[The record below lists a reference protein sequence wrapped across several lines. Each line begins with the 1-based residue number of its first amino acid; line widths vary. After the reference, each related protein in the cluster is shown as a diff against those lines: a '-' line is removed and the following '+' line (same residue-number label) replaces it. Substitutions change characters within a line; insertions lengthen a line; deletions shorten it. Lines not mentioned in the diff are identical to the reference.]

1 MFGSET
7 LLFILVAGLQS
18 AVPLVIAAMG
28 GSFASQVGVFNL
40 GLEGMMISGAFGA
53 FAIAHVTGSVWLG
66 LLSGIASGLFVAVIF
81 SISTVYFNADEVVTG
96 FLINLAM
103 LALTAVLLTSFF
115 GASGQ
120 LVSTAFSNLA
130 KLGRFDIMMIIA
142 VLVVATAQF
151 VTYHSRFGLRMRAV
165 GGNADAAEA
174 VGVHPDRTRLL
185 ALLACGALAGM
196 AGAYLPLSGLH
207 MFTINMT
214 AGTGYIAVAAVL
226 FGVGRPGIVALA
238 ALLFGFMG
246 AVAVPLQRVEM
257 PSEFALILPYLA
269 TLLAVAIKGV
279 MVYRRS
285 HGAQELLSH
294 D

>member
-18 AVPLVIAAMG
+18 AVPLVIAAVG

-40 GLEGMMISGAFGA
+40 GLEGMMIAGAFGA
-53 FAIAHVTGSVWLG
+53 FSVAHTTGSVWLG
-66 LLSGIASGLFVAVIF
+66 LLGGIAAGLLVAVIF
-81 SISTVYFNADEVVTG
+81 AISTVYFRADEVVTG

-103 LALTAVLLTSFF
+103 LALTAVLLTALF
-115 GASGQ
+115 GATGQ
-120 LVSTAFSNLA
+120 LVSTTFGNLP
-130 KLGRFDIMMIIA
+130 KFGRFDIMM
-142 VLVVATAQF
+142 VVAVATVLAAQF

-165 GGNADAAEA
+165 GGNPDAAEA
-174 VGVHPDRTRLL
+174 VGVHPDQTRIY
-185 ALLACGALAGM
+185 ALLACGGLAGM

-214 AGTGYIAVAAVL
+214 AGAGYIAVAAVL
-226 FGVGRPGIVALA
+226 FGVGRPGLVALA

-246 AVAVPLQRVEM
+246 AIAVPMQRLEM

-269 TLLAVAIKGV
+269 TLVAVSVKGIILF
-279 MVYRRS
+279 RRG
-285 HGAQELLSH
+285 HGASELVAQ
-294 D
+294 

>member
-1 MFGSET
+1 MLTSET
-7 LLFILVAGLQS
+7 IYFVLVAGLQS
-18 AVPLVIAAMG
+18 AVPLVIAAIG

-40 GLEGMMISGAFGA
+40 GLEGMMIAGAFGS
-53 FAIAHVTGSVWLG
+53 FAIAHATGSVWLG
-66 LLSGIASGLFVAVIF
+66 LMGGILAGVLVAAIF
-81 SISTVYFNADEVVTG
+81 AMSTVYFHADEVVTG

-103 LALTAVLLTSFF
+103 LALTAVLLTAFF
-115 GASGQ
+115 SASGQ
-120 LVSTAFSNLA
+120 LVSTNFTSLP
-130 KLGRFDIMMIIA
+130 KFGRFDIMM
-142 VLVVATAQF
+142 VVAFIVVIVAQWE
-151 VTYHSRFGLRMRAV
+151 TYHTRFGLRMRAV

-174 VGVHPDRTRLL
+174 VGVHPDRTRLY

-226 FGVGRPGIVALA
+226 FGVGRPGPVSVA

-246 AVAVPLQRVEM
+246 AVAVPLQRLDM

-269 TLLAVAIKGV
+269 TLIAVSLKGILV
-279 MVYRRS
+279 FKRS
-285 HGAQELLSH
+285 HGVNELVSV
-294 D
+294 

>member
-1 MFGSET
+1 MFDSET

-40 GLEGMMISGAFGA
+40 GLEGMMIAGAFGA
-53 FAIAHVTGSVWLG
+53 FSVAHTTGSVWLG
-66 LLSGIASGLFVAVIF
+66 LLGGIAAGLLVAVIF
-81 SISTVYFNADEVVTG
+81 AISTVYFRADEVVTG

-103 LALTAVLLTSFF
+103 LALTAVLLTALF

-120 LVSTAFSNLA
+120 LVSTTFGNVP
-130 KLGRFDIMMIIA
+130 KFGRFDIMM
-142 VLVVATAQF
+142 VVAVAIVLAAQF

-165 GGNADAAEA
+165 GGNPDAAEA
-174 VGVHPDRTRLL
+174 VGVHPDQTRIY
-185 ALLACGALAGM
+185 ALLACGGLAGM

-214 AGTGYIAVAAVL
+214 AGAGYIAVAAVL
-226 FGVGRPGIVALA
+226 FGVGRPGLVALA

-246 AVAVPLQRVEM
+246 AVAVPMQRLEM

-269 TLLAVAIKGV
+269 TLVAVSVKGTILF
-279 MVYRRS
+279 RRS
-285 HGAQELLSH
+285 HGASEVATQ
-294 D
+294 

>member
-40 GLEGMMISGAFGA
+40 GLEGMMIAGAFGA
-53 FAIAHVTGSVWLG
+53 FSVAHTTGSVWLG
-66 LLSGIASGLFVAVIF
+66 LLGGIAAGLLVAVIF
-81 SISTVYFNADEVVTG
+81 AISTVYFRADEVVTG

-103 LALTAVLLTSFF
+103 LALTAVLLTALF

-120 LVSTAFSNLA
+120 LVSTTFGNLP
-130 KLGRFDIMMIIA
+130 KFGRFDIMM
-142 VLVVATAQF
+142 VVAVATVLAAQF

-165 GGNADAAEA
+165 GGNPDAAEA
-174 VGVHPDRTRLL
+174 VGVHPDQTRIY
-185 ALLACGALAGM
+185 ALLACGGLAGM

-214 AGTGYIAVAAVL
+214 AGAGYIAVAAVL
-226 FGVGRPGIVALA
+226 FGVGRPGLVALA

-246 AVAVPLQRVEM
+246 AVAVPMQRLEM

-269 TLLAVAIKGV
+269 TLIAVSVKGIILF
-279 MVYRRS
+279 RRS
-285 HGAQELLSH
+285 HGASELATQ
-294 D
+294 